1 MLQSLS
7 INAMSSKRV
16 ARIAVSSLFFLT
28 GLCFASWASRIPAI
42 QQSLHLSEG
51 GLGGV
56 LLALPIGSMISMP
69 VAGYLVSRFGS
80 KQVVLVAGLLY
91 AIVLPVLGMVQTSWQ
106 LFAVLMLF
114 GFTGNLANIAV
125 NTQAVAVE
133 GMYGRTVMASFHG
146 LWSLAGFTG
155 AAIGAFMAGQ
165 EILPYHHFL
174 LITVMGVI
182 IVALSGRH
190 IVPHKEAE
198 LKKETMSIWER
209 AIRRTVK
216 FVKRWRNPAVLA
228 RMRYIWAR
236 RKLRIL
242 WPLVILGIIAFC
254 SMICEGTMF
263 DWSGVYFK
271 KVIKAPDG
279 TAGIGYAA
287 FMSTMASFR
296 FIADWLTTR
305 LGARRVLQLSGALTA
320 SGLLIAVLL
329 PYFAT
334 AIFGFLLVGAGVSSV
349 VPLVYSAAGK
359 SKTMSP
365 GMALAAVSTIGYLG
379 FLVGPP
385 LIGFV
390 AQASSLSISFSIIA
404 IMGTCIAVMGS
415 RVKA

>member
-7 INAMSSKRV
+7 VNAMTTKRA

-42 QQSLHLSEG
+42 QQALHLSDG
-51 GLGGV
+51 GLGSV
-56 LLALPIGSMISMP
+56 LLALPVGSMISMP
-69 VAGYLVSRFGS
+69 VAGFLVSRFGS
-80 KQVVLVAGLLY
+80 KQVVLTAGLFY
-91 AIVLPVLGMVQTSWQ
+91 AIVLPVLGMVQSPWQ
-106 LFAVLMLF
+106 LFAVLVLF

-133 GMYGRTVMASFHG
+133 AMYGKAIMASFHG

-165 EILPYHHFL
+165 EIVPYQHFL
-174 LITVMGVI
+174 LITVMAVT
-182 IVALSGRH
+182 IVAVSAKH
-190 IVPHKEAE
+190 IVHHDVNSQEKQTLLIKPD
-198 LKKETMSIWER
+198 
-209 AIRRTVK
+209 K
-216 FVKRWRNPAVLA
+216 FL
-228 RMRYIWAR
+228 M
-236 RKLRIL
+236 
-242 WPLVILGIIAFC
+242 ILGIIAFC

-271 KVIKAPDG
+271 KVIKAADG

-305 LGARRVLQLSGALTA
+305 LGARKVLQLSGVLTA

-359 SKTMSP
+359 SRTMSP

-379 FLVGPP
+379 FLIGPP

-404 IMGTCIAVMGS
+404 IMGICIAIMGG

>member
-7 INAMSSKRV
+7 IDAMSQKRA

-42 QQSLHLSEG
+42 QQALHLSDG
-51 GLGGV
+51 GLGSV

-69 VAGYLVSRFGS
+69 VAGLLVSRFGS
-80 KQVVLVAGLLY
+80 KQIVLTAGLFY
-91 AIVLPVLGMVQTSWQ
+91 AIVLPVLGMVQTPWQ
-106 LFAVLMLF
+106 LFAVLVLF

-133 GMYGRTVMASFHG
+133 AMYGKAIMASFHG

-165 EILPYHHFL
+165 EIVPYQHFL
-174 LITVMGVI
+174 VITVIAVA
-182 IVALSGRH
+182 IVALSARH
-190 IVPHKEAE
+190 IVPHDASSQEAQT
-198 LKKETMSIWER
+198 LLIKPDRFLM
-209 AIRRTVK
+209 
-216 FVKRWRNPAVLA
+216 
-228 RMRYIWAR
+228 
-236 RKLRIL
+236 
-242 WPLVILGIIAFC
+242 ILGVIAFC

-305 LGARRVLQLSGALTA
+305 FGARRVLQLSGVLTA
-320 SGLLIAVLL
+320 TGLLIAVLL

-359 SKTMSP
+359 SKTLSP

-390 AQASSLSISFSIIA
+390 AEASSLSISFSIIA
-404 IMGTCIAVMGS
+404 LMGTCIAIMGS
-415 RVKA
+415 RVKG

>member
-1 MLQSLS
+1 
-7 INAMSSKRV
+7 MSSKRA

-42 QQSLHLSEG
+42 QQALHLSEG
-51 GLGGV
+51 GLGSV

-69 VAGYLVSRFGS
+69 VAGILVSRFGS
-80 KQVVLVAGLLY
+80 KQVVLTAGLFY
-91 AIVLPVLGMVQTSWQ
+91 AFVLPVIGMVQSPWQ
-106 LFAVLMLF
+106 LFGVLVLF

-133 GMYGRTVMASFHG
+133 AMYGKAIMASFHG

-165 EILPYHHFL
+165 EIVPYQHFL
-174 LITVMGVI
+174 LITVIAVT
-182 IVALSGRH
+182 IVAVSAKH
-190 IVPHKEAE
+190 TVAQDVNSQEAQT
-198 LKKETMSIWER
+198 LLIKPD
-209 AIRRTVK
+209 K
-216 FVKRWRNPAVLA
+216 FL
-228 RMRYIWAR
+228 M
-236 RKLRIL
+236 
-242 WPLVILGIIAFC
+242 ILGIIAFC

-305 LGARRVLQLSGALTA
+305 FGARKVLQLSGVLTA
-320 SGLLIAVLL
+320 TGLLIAVLL

-359 SKTMSP
+359 SKTLSP

-404 IMGTCIAVMGS
+404 LMGTCIAIMGS

>member
-7 INAMSSKRV
+7 INAMSSQRA

-42 QQSLHLSEG
+42 QQALHLSEG

-69 VAGYLVSRFGS
+69 VAGLLIGRFGS
-80 KQVVLVAGLLY
+80 KQVVLTAGLIY
-91 AIVLPVLGMVQTSWQ
+91 AIVLPLIGMVQTPWQ
-106 LFAVLMLF
+106 LFAVLVLF

-133 GMYGRTVMASFHG
+133 AMYGRTIMASFHG

-155 AAIGAFMAGQ
+155 AAIGALMAGQ
-165 EILPYHHFL
+165 EIVPYQHFF
-174 LITVMGVI
+174 LITVIAVL
-182 IVALSGRH
+182 IVAVSAKH
-190 IVPHKEAE
+190 IVAQDVNTQEKQTLLIKPDRF
-198 LKKETMSIWER
+198 LM
-209 AIRRTVK
+209 
-216 FVKRWRNPAVLA
+216 
-228 RMRYIWAR
+228 
-236 RKLRIL
+236 
-242 WPLVILGIIAFC
+242 ILGVIAFC

-271 KVIKAPDG
+271 KVIHAPDG
-279 TAGIGYAA
+279 IAGIGYAA

-305 LGARRVLQLSGALTA
+305 FGARKVLQLSGILTA

-359 SKTMSP
+359 SKTLSP
-365 GMALAAVSTIGYLG
+365 GMALATVSTIGYLG
-379 FLVGPP
+379 FLIGPP

-404 IMGTCIAVMGS
+404 LMGTCIAVMGS

>member
-7 INAMSSKRV
+7 INAMSSQRA

-42 QQSLHLSEG
+42 QQALHLSEG

-69 VAGYLVSRFGS
+69 VAGLLIGRFGS
-80 KQVVLVAGLLY
+80 KQVVLTAGLIY
-91 AIVLPVLGMVQTSWQ
+91 AVVLPLIGLVQTPWQ
-106 LFAVLMLF
+106 LFAVLVLF

-133 GMYGRTVMASFHG
+133 AMYGRTIMASFHG

-155 AAIGAFMAGQ
+155 AAIGALMAGQ
-165 EILPYHHFL
+165 EIVPYQHFF
-174 LITVMGVI
+174 LITVIAVL
-182 IVALSGRH
+182 IVAVSAKH
-190 IVPHKEAE
+190 IVAQDVNTQEKQTLLIKPDRF
-198 LKKETMSIWER
+198 LM
-209 AIRRTVK
+209 
-216 FVKRWRNPAVLA
+216 
-228 RMRYIWAR
+228 
-236 RKLRIL
+236 
-242 WPLVILGIIAFC
+242 ILGVIAFC

-271 KVIKAPDG
+271 KVIHAPDG
-279 TAGIGYAA
+279 IAGIGYAA

-305 LGARRVLQLSGALTA
+305 FGARKVLQLSGILTA

-359 SKTMSP
+359 SKTLSP
-365 GMALAAVSTIGYLG
+365 GMALATVSTIGYLG
-379 FLVGPP
+379 FLIGPP

-404 IMGTCIAVMGS
+404 LMGICIAIMGS

>member
-7 INAMSSKRV
+7 INAMSSQRA

-42 QQSLHLSEG
+42 QQALHLSEG

-69 VAGYLVSRFGS
+69 VAGLLIGRFGS
-80 KQVVLVAGLLY
+80 KQVVLTAGLIY
-91 AIVLPVLGMVQTSWQ
+91 AIVLPLIGMVQTPWQ
-106 LFAVLMLF
+106 LFAVLVLF

-133 GMYGRTVMASFHG
+133 AMYGRTIMASFHG

-155 AAIGAFMAGQ
+155 AAIGALMAGQ
-165 EILPYHHFL
+165 EIVPYQHFF
-174 LITVMGVI
+174 LITVIAVL
-182 IVALSGRH
+182 IVAVSAKH
-190 IVPHKEAE
+190 IVAQDVNTQEKQTLLIKPDRF
-198 LKKETMSIWER
+198 LM
-209 AIRRTVK
+209 
-216 FVKRWRNPAVLA
+216 
-228 RMRYIWAR
+228 
-236 RKLRIL
+236 
-242 WPLVILGIIAFC
+242 ILGVIAFC

-271 KVIKAPDG
+271 KVIHAPDG
-279 TAGIGYAA
+279 IAGIGYAA

-305 LGARRVLQLSGALTA
+305 FGARKVLQLSGILTA

-359 SKTMSP
+359 SKTLSP
-365 GMALAAVSTIGYLG
+365 GMALATVSTIGYLG
-379 FLVGPP
+379 FLIGPP

-404 IMGTCIAVMGS
+404 LMGTCIAIMGS

>member
-7 INAMSSKRV
+7 INAMSSKRA

-42 QQSLHLSEG
+42 QQALHLSEG
-51 GLGGV
+51 GLGSV

-69 VAGYLVSRFGS
+69 VAGFLVSRFGS
-80 KQVVLVAGLLY
+80 KQVVLTAGLFY
-91 AIVLPVLGMVQTSWQ
+91 AVVLPLIGMVQSPWQ
-106 LFAVLMLF
+106 LFAVLVLF

-133 GMYGRTVMASFHG
+133 AMYGKAIMASFHG

-165 EILPYHHFL
+165 EIVPYQHFL
-174 LITVMGVI
+174 LITVMAVT
-182 IVALSGRH
+182 IVAVSAKH
-190 IVPHKEAE
+190 
-198 LKKETMSIWER
+198 
-209 AIRRTVK
+209 TVAHDVNAQEKQTLLIKPDK
-216 FVKRWRNPAVLA
+216 FL
-228 RMRYIWAR
+228 M
-236 RKLRIL
+236 
-242 WPLVILGIIAFC
+242 ILGIIAFC

-305 LGARRVLQLSGALTA
+305 FGARKVLQLSGALTA
-320 SGLLIAVLL
+320 TGLLIAVLL

-334 AIFGFLLVGAGVSSV
+334 AIFGFLLVGAVVSSV

-359 SKTMSP
+359 SKTLSP

-404 IMGTCIAVMGS
+404 LMGTCIAVMGS

>member
-7 INAMSSKRV
+7 IDAMSQKRA
-16 ARIAVSSLFFLT
+16 ARIAVSALFFLT

-42 QQSLHLSEG
+42 QQTLHLSEG

-56 LLALPIGSMISMP
+56 LLALPVGSMISMP
-69 VAGYLVSRFGS
+69 VAGLLVSRFGS
-80 KQVVLVAGLLY
+80 KNIVLTAGLVY
-91 AIVLPVLGMVQTSWQ
+91 AIVLPLIGLVQTPWQ
-106 LFAVLMLF
+106 LFAVLVLF

-133 GMYGRTVMASFHG
+133 AMYGRTIMASFHG

-165 EILPYHHFL
+165 EIAPYQHFF
-174 LITVMGVI
+174 LITVIAAV
-182 IVALSGRH
+182 IVAVAAKH
-190 IVPHKEAE
+190 TVAQDVNTQEAQT
-198 LKKETMSIWER
+198 LLIKPDRFLM
-209 AIRRTVK
+209 
-216 FVKRWRNPAVLA
+216 
-228 RMRYIWAR
+228 
-236 RKLRIL
+236 
-242 WPLVILGIIAFC
+242 ILGVIAFC

-271 KVIKAPDG
+271 KVIHAEDG
-279 TAGIGYAA
+279 IAGIGYAA

-296 FIADWLTTR
+296 FVADWLTTR
-305 LGARRVLQLSGALTA
+305 LGARKVLQLSGALTA
-320 SGLLIAVLL
+320 AGLLIAVLL

-359 SKTMSP
+359 SKTLSP
-365 GMALAAVSTIGYLG
+365 GMALATVSTIGYLG

-404 IMGTCIAVMGS
+404 LMGTCIAIMGS
-415 RVKA
+415 RVKE

>member
-7 INAMSSKRV
+7 INAMSPKRA

-42 QQSLHLSEG
+42 QQALHLSEG
-51 GLGGV
+51 GLGSV

-69 VAGYLVSRFGS
+69 VAGFLVSRFGS
-80 KQVVLVAGLLY
+80 KQVVLTAGLFY
-91 AIVLPVLGMVQTSWQ
+91 AIVLPVIGMVQSPWQ
-106 LFAVLMLF
+106 LFAVLVLF

-133 GMYGRTVMASFHG
+133 AMYGKAIMASFHG

-165 EILPYHHFL
+165 EIVPYQHFL
-174 LITVMGVI
+174 LITVMAVT
-182 IVALSGRH
+182 IVAVSAKH
-190 IVPHKEAE
+190 TVAQDVNSQEAQT
-198 LKKETMSIWER
+198 LLIKPD
-209 AIRRTVK
+209 K
-216 FVKRWRNPAVLA
+216 FLMV
-228 RMRYIWAR
+228 
-236 RKLRIL
+236 
-242 WPLVILGIIAFC
+242 LGIIAFC

-279 TAGIGYAA
+279 MAGIGYAA

-305 LGARRVLQLSGALTA
+305 FGARKVLQLSGVLTA

-359 SKTMSP
+359 SKTLSP

-404 IMGTCIAVMGS
+404 LMGTCIAIMGS